1 MKTHFK
7 IQSGI
12 FKRRA
17 TLPLIALAMLAC
29 GHLGDRTTVVYGKV
43 YDLSQQPV
51 DSIMVQLTGSNL
63 SISEVELESGYTD
76 ENGQY
81 ELLVEVPGKYHN
93 VTVDVPYFPDQ
104 NPKFHNNY
112 KISKRIGNS
121 SKPMIGHKTQWDFQ
135 LEPK

>member
-1 MKTHFK
+1 
-7 IQSGI
+7 
-12 FKRRA
+12 
-17 TLPLIALAMLAC
+17 MLGC
-29 GHLGDRTTVVYGKV
+29 GRLGDRTTVVYGKV
-43 YDLSQQPV
+43 YDQYQQPV

-63 SISEVELESGYTD
+63 SISEVELESVYTD
-76 ENGQY
+76 KNGQY
-81 ELLVEVPGKYHN
+81 ELLVEVPKKYHN

-104 NPKFHNNY
+104 NPKFQNNY